1 MSCLHL
7 QSKGN
12 IWVGKWIRLSKLYAS
27 MASDHPSELRLKK
40 SIFPSFYKVLGQR
53 LYTNFSGVTFSP
65 SLRNSFPNSHTPQ
78 NYDPLSGYERKL
90 LSPIKSLRNKES
102 NSSKE
107 GITSMLP
114 VITFPWFLP
123 SLGGVACDPDIPD
136 DEVVPVVTPFG
147 A

>member
-1 MSCLHL
+1 MYSMSCMHL
-7 QSKGN
+7 WSRIIHMGY
-12 IWVGKWIRLSKLYAS
+12 RS
-27 MASDHPSELRLKK
+27 KK
-40 SIFPSFYKVLGQR
+40 SNFPSFYKVPGQR
-53 LYTNFSGVTFSP
+53 LYANFSGVTFSP
-65 SLRNSFPNSHTPQ
+65 PLMNSSPNSHTPQ

>member
-1 MSCLHL
+1 MYSTSSTQPQCLFI
-7 QSKGN
+7 QSGN
-12 IWVGKWIRLSKLYAS
+12 GSKKLILSINFTHS
-27 MASDHPSELRLKK
+27 HVES
-40 SIFPSFYKVLGQR
+40 VLCP
-53 LYTNFSGVTFSP
+53 LLNLGVTFSP
-65 SLRNSFPNSHTPQ
+65 PLRNSSPNSHTPQ
-78 NYDPLSGYERKL
+78 NYDSLSGYERKL